1 MLGVLGCFIA
11 LYLVFFGVQAGHLLG
26 AFIGSVPGKLTA
38 AQYARQGFFQLTL
51 VMAINFLLLGAAALC
66 SREAPARHRVLRGMG
81 TALMVESIFLAV
93 TAAAKLG
100 LYISRFGFTPLRLL
114 SMWGVLV
121 MTAGCVL
128 TIGSLQGLRGAAR
141 KWVWF
146 AAATFTALC
155 FF

>member
-1 MLGVLGCFIA
+1 MTRIGFGYDVHQLVEGRDLWLGGIKISHTH
-11 LYLVFFGVQAGHLLG
+11 GLLG
-26 AFIGSVPGKLTA
+26 HSDADVLIHA
-38 AQYARQGFFQLTL
+38 
-51 VMAINFLLLGAAALC
+51 VMDALLGAAALC

-81 TALMVESIFLAV
+81 TVLMVESIFLAV